1 MTTTGVPRGS
11 SQSFWQRASA
21 DWRNLLAPG
30 DITSLIIITALLL
43 VPFFALQAA
52 DWPLVTGIIV
62 PLTIL
67 STVFGLIM
75 ARSQFGEFLA
85 LMMSGIYG
93 ASFLVLLTA
102 ISLEGGL
109 GNGVYAV
116 FLRAITW
123 LMDALTGGINQDDL
137 VFNLLVGAL
146 FWFLGYNA
154 AWHTF
159 RIDRM
164 WRVIIPPGM
173 ILFSNTVFYS
183 GDASLDLYLLA
194 FVFLCLLMF
203 VRSTLD
209 AREWEWYTSGI
220 RIPRRLRAQF
230 LRMGVMLAFPALL
243 LGWSVP
249 SGELQERLDRFQQF
263 LQSDPITQMSEFW
276 NRMFSPVDAQG
287 PATADYFGGD
297 TLELGGAIRLGD
309 QTVLVIDAPPDR
321 RYYWRSRVFDTYEA
335 GRWTPAADI
344 RLSTPSPP
352 LNVSG
357 SQDMARETV
366 EQRVTIALNATR
378 LVYTAPQ
385 PLQVDV
391 STRTDLFY
399 TAPEDDPN
407 RYMNISVIRPMQVIR
422 RGQSYN
428 ATSLMSVASAGQLR
442 AAGTAYPDW
451 VRNLYLY
458 VSPSV
463 TGRTA
468 QLAVDIVNE
477 AQATTVYDQ
486 AKAIESWLRA
496 NILYNETIPRPPNG
510 QDPVDWVLFD
520 HREGYCNYYASAMI
534 VMLRT
539 LGIPARLAAGFA
551 QGDWDPAQGG
561 FVVTERD
568 AHTWVEAYFPGYGW
582 IEFEPTAAQAPLER
596 EGEQDFS
603 EQVIPEMAPSAT
615 PTETPTPLPTATPAP
630 TDTPEPDEPQDDDA
644 AGLDFPTPT
653 PTITPT
659 YTPSPTP
666 TPVILPT
673 QPAPLPPDAQNPLEM
688 LLPALGVLLMLVLL
702 AVIVIALGVLFYWWW
717 EWRGMHGL
725 SPITRAYARLERYLG
740 LVGIRLAT
748 QDTPE
753 ERRQHIVT
761 QLPQAERPV
770 TAITRLY
777 TVERYGAAQR
787 RLPTEDHRSYEVAD
801 QAWLDARGSIIK
813 RWLRRFTPWRRD

>member
-1 MTTTGVPRGS
+1 M
-11 SQSFWQRASA
+11 WQRAS
-21 DWRNLLAPG
+21 DQWRSLFAPG

-43 VPFFALQAA
+43 IPFFALLAS
-52 DWPLVTGIIV
+52 DWPLETGILV
-62 PLTIL
+62 PITIL
-67 STVFGLIM
+67 STLFGLLL

-85 LMMSGIYG
+85 LMMSGMYG
-93 ASFLVLLTA
+93 GSFVILLAA
-102 ISLEGGL
+102 ISVEGGI
-109 GNGVYAV
+109 GSGVFAV
-116 FLRAITW
+116 FVRTVTW
-123 LMDALTGGINQDDL
+123 IMDALTGGINQDDL
-137 VFNLLVGAL
+137 VFNLLVASL

-183 GDASLDLYLLA
+183 GDNRMDGYLLA

-230 LRMGVMLAFPALL
+230 MRMGVVLAFPALL

-249 SGELQERLDRFQQF
+249 SGDLQERLDRFQQF
-263 LQSDPITQMSEFW
+263 LQSDPILQMSEFW

-309 QTVLVIDAPPDR
+309 QTVLVVNAPPDR

-335 GRWTPAADI
+335 GRWTPAADT
-344 RLSTPSPP
+344 RLSTPTPP

-357 SQDMARETV
+357 AQDAARRPV
-366 EQRVTIALNATR
+366 EQRFTIALNATR
-378 LVYTAPQ
+378 LIYTAPQ

-391 STRTDLFY
+391 ATRTDLFY
-399 TAPEDDPN
+399 TAPESDPN
-407 RYMNISVIRPMQVIR
+407 RMMNISVIRPMQVIR
-422 RGQSYN
+422 RGESYT
-428 ATSLMSVASAGQLR
+428 ATSMMSTASPAQLR
-442 AAGTAYPDW
+442 AAGTGYPDW

-463 TGRTA
+463 TPRTA

-477 AQATTVYDQ
+477 AAATTPYDQ

-496 NILYNETIPRPPNG
+496 NILYNETIPRPPSN

-539 LGIPARLAAGFA
+539 LGVPARLAAGFA
-551 QGDWDPAQGG
+551 QGNWDPAQGG

-596 EGEQDFS
+596 EGEQDFT
-603 EQVIPEMAPSAT
+603 EQAVPDAP
-615 PTETPTPLPTATPAP
+615 PTPTPTDTPTPAP
-630 TDTPEPDEPQDDDA
+630 TDTPAPTETPEQDEPQDDM

-659 YTPSPTP
+659 VTPSPTP

-673 QPAPLPPDAQNPLEM
+673 QPPPATPDAQNPLEM
-688 LLPALGVLLMLVLL
+688 LLPALGVLLLL
-702 AVIVIALGVLFYWWW
+702 ILMVIVVLALGTLVYWWW

-725 SPITRAYARLERYLG
+725 SPVTRAYARLERYLG
-740 LVGIRLAT
+740 LIGVRLAA
-748 QDTPE
+748 QETPE
-753 ERRQHIVT
+753 ERRRHIVA
-761 QLPQAERPV
+761 QVPQVERPV
-770 TAITRLY
+770 SAITQLY
-777 TVERYGAAQR
+777 TVERYSAAHR
-787 RLPTEDHRSYEVAD
+787 RLPSDAHHSSEVAD
-801 QAWLDARGSIIK
+801 QAWLDARGGIMK
-813 RWLRRFTPWRRD
+813 RWLRRFIPWRRDD